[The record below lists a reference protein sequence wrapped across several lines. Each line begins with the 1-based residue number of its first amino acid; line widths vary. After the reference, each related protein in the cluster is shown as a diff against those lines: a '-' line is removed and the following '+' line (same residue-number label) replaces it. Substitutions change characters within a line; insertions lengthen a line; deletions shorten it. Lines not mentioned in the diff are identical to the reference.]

1 MQIEY
6 VLWWNSLIL
15 LMCGTGVWLVVLNW
29 VVFKF

>member
-6 VLWWNSLIL
+6 VLWWNSPIL